1 MPSLIY
7 FESRP
12 GKADWTVAGFRNQ
25 GEEQLALD
33 GLSLPFLY
41 FAYTGP
47 SSPVVPVSPPAAIPP
62 ILQDSTQL
70 PPALN
75 NAPPHPA
82 APWNHLPASISP
94 QHPASLH
101 FITAACIPSSAL
113 LLGCKWSS
121 RQSRKTHSHVSS
133 RANYTPSLT
142 MNPPRTLAELRQGN
156 NENRA

>member
-94 QHPASLH
+94 QHPASLSISSQQRVFLVQPFSWVANGH
-101 FITAACIPSSAL
+101 QDRVGGLIHMFPPVLTTLPPS
-113 LLGCKWSS
+113 
-121 RQSRKTHSHVSS
+121 
-133 RANYTPSLT
+133 P
-142 MNPPRTLAELRQGN
+142 
-156 NENRA
+156 